1 MTTIATTFII
11 DEKGESRRCI
21 AATIEQP
28 EAVGDGTEESH
39 CVGSE
44 RPEAWGIMDRERV
57 RVLVVGSGVGSLA
70 VAAFLRQSGY
80 AVTRAEEPDGARPAG
95 VVVARNGVRLLSLLP
110 GNVLEHGVPSQE
122 LTVRD
127 HLGAKVGEEPDH
139 GIVGIGRDELTRA
152 LATVADVQ
160 VKPAVTQ
167 LVPVETGVRVTHGGA
182 AEYDLVVGADGA
194 HSRVRALLFPK
205 QAVTDA
211 PFVMVS
217 FLAQGDPA
225 DRTSERILGNGVTLT
240 HVPIGGG
247 LRLVR
252 AVLASTKS
260 KVEVAEVR
268 DAVGAA
274 AKALFDGMLAD
285 TLVLEGLVEQIA
297 PRWSEGA
304 VLLVGNA
311 AHPLHPLLDQDPAM
325 TFEDGRALQVA
336 LDRSETVAHALAAFE
351 HMRKERVHS
360 VHKSSWA
367 LASAG
372 QKRSGFAASFRGV
385 LHRLAPSLWPRP
397 AVALDSSTE
406 LDQLVS
412 HRPDLTP
419 LTEEARQF
427 LRFLVKIGQVDGR
440 FDEAERTFMRGSL
453 QESGHFATD
462 EEISAIEDEVRRQMT
477 REIVQPFK
485 DRPMHVRESV
495 LEAGVLMAAASGR
508 IASDEH
514 KALRE
519 AAHALEISPEVHER
533 LVADAM
539 ARESSVG

>member
-1 MTTIATTFII
+1 
-11 DEKGESRRCI
+11 
-21 AATIEQP
+21 
-28 EAVGDGTEESH
+28 
-39 CVGSE
+39 
-44 RPEAWGIMDRERV
+44 
-57 RVLVVGSGVGSLA
+57 VVGSGVGSLA
-70 VAAFLRQSGY
+70 VAAFLEQSGY
-80 AVTRAEEPDGARPAG
+80 SVTRAEEPDGPRPAG

-110 GNVLEHGVPSQE
+110 GNVLEHGVPSSGM
-122 LTVRD
+122 TVRD
-127 HLGAKVGEEPDH
+127 HQGAVVGSEPDH
-139 GIVGIGRDELTRA
+139 GVVGIGRDELTRA
-152 LATVADVQ
+152 LATAAGVQ
-160 VKPAVTQ
+160 VKHAVTA
-167 LVPVETGVRVTHGGA
+167 LTPVGARLRVTHGDQA
-182 AEYDLVVGADGA
+182 DYDLVVGADGA
-194 HSRVRALLFPK
+194 HSHLRGLVFPK
-205 QAVTDA
+205 DPIVPA

-217 FLAQGDPA
+217 FVTRGDPA
-225 DRTSERILGNGVTLT
+225 DRSSERILGNGVTLT

-260 KVEVAEVR
+260 KVEVNEVR

-285 TLVLEGLVEQIA
+285 TLVFEGLVEQVA
-297 PRWSEGA
+297 PHWSSGA

-336 LDRSETVAHALAAFE
+336 LDRSETVAHALTAFE
-351 HMRKERVHS
+351 QLRRERVIS

-397 AVALDSSTE
+397 AVALDSGTE

-419 LTEEARQF
+419 LTPEARQF

-462 EEISAIEDEVRRQMT
+462 EEITTIEDEVRRQMT

-485 DRPMHVRESV
+485 DRPMNVRESV